1 MKQFLHGVCAAALAV
16 LPILGAAAPPPTPVL
31 VLPDGGRY
39 VGRLQQGLMHGRGS
53 ITWDDSQYD
62 GEFVRG
68 RMQGQGTLRR
78 DDGTVYKGHFV
89 GGQMDGH
96 GRFEF
101 NGGYVYEGQFSK
113 DKPAGQGRLTDPSGT
128 TIEGRFAGYQASS
141 PGTITWRQGARYEG
155 AFQDQMPHGPGTLTL
170 ADKSVLTGTFQFG
183 ELGSPGTIRYPDG
196 AVYTGGVRD
205 NRAHGEGV
213 LRLANG
219 NTHLGTFALGQPD
232 GPGRVE
238 KTLNATPF
246 VVQQGYWRAG
256 EYIGPQGDGTVAETP
271 ALAARNNE
279 AVLYN
284 QQALL
289 QQQFSALQP
298 SRGGPPQMYALFVA
312 GDGSQEV
319 FRREVAYVDALFA
332 RRFGTRDRAVRLV
345 NSRSSIQ
352 RLPLAT
358 THSIGQALQA
368 LAQKMDRERD
378 LLFVFLTSHGS
389 RTHELALGM
398 NEMSLPDLPATRL
411 GEMLKASGIRKQVVV
426 VSACYSGGFVPP
438 LQGENTWVITAARA
452 DRSSFGCADENDF
465 TYFGRALFKESLP
478 TAPTLSAAVTQAI
491 ARVQEWEARD
501 AKAAQDTRKAA
512 TAEDKASAEAEAAAH
527 SEPQSVVSPAFRA
540 EVDAWFAA
548 H

>member
-78 DDGTVYKGHFV
+78 D
-89 GGQMDGH
+89 
-96 GRFEF
+96 
-101 NGGYVYEGQFSK
+101 
-113 DKPAGQGRLTDPSGT
+113 
-128 TIEGRFAGYQASS
+128 
-141 PGTITWRQGARYEG
+141 
-155 AFQDQMPHGPGTLTL
+155 
-170 ADKSVLTGTFQFG
+170 
-183 ELGSPGTIRYPDG
+183 
-196 AVYTGGVRD
+196 
-205 NRAHGEGV
+205 
-213 LRLANG
+213 
-219 NTHLGTFALGQPD
+219 
-232 GPGRVE
+232 
-238 KTLNATPF
+238 
-246 VVQQGYWRAG
+246 
-256 EYIGPQGDGTVAETP
+256 DGTVAETP

-345 NSRSSIQ
+345 NSRSSTQ

-491 ARVQEWEARD
+491 ARVEEWEARD

-512 TAEDKASAEAEAAAH
+512 PAEDKASAEAEAAAH

>member
-1 MKQFLHGVCAAALAV
+1 MRRFLHGLCAAALAV
-16 LPILGAAAPPPTPVL
+16 LPVLVLAAPPPKPVL

-39 VGRLQQGLMHGRGS
+39 VGQLQQGLMHGRGS
-53 ITWDDSQYD
+53 ISWDDSQYE

-78 DDGTVYKGHFV
+78 DDGTVYEGHFV

-96 GRFEF
+96 GRLQF

-113 DKPAGQGRLTDPSGT
+113 DKPSGQGRLTDPAGT
-128 TIEGRFAGYQASS
+128 TIEGRFAGFQATS

-196 AVYTGGVRD
+196 AVYTGAVRD
-205 NRAHGEGV
+205 NQPHGQGE
-213 LRLANG
+213 LRQAG
-219 NTHLGTFALGQPD
+219 GDTYRGAFALGKPD
-232 GPGRVE
+232 GPGRLE
-238 KTLNATPF
+238 QAGAP
-246 VVQQGYWRAG
+246 VQQGYWRAG
-256 EYIGPQGDGTVAETP
+256 SYIVPQGDGTVEETP
-271 ALAARNNE
+271 GLAARNNE

-319 FRREVAYVDALFA
+319 FRREVAYVDALIA
-332 RRFGTRDRAVRLV
+332 RRFGTRDRTVRLV
-345 NSRSSIQ
+345 NSRSSAQ
-352 RLPLAT
+352 RLQLAT
-358 THSIGQALQA
+358 AHSIGLALQA

-398 NEMSLPDLPATRL
+398 TEMSLPDLPAARL
-411 GEMLKASGIRKQVVV
+411 GELLKASGIRRQVVV

-501 AKAAQDTRKAA
+501 AKAAQDARKAA
-512 TAEDKASAEAEAAAH
+512 PAESKASAEAEAAAH

>member
-1 MKQFLHGVCAAALAV
+1 MARSLYWLCAAVLAALPALAT
-16 LPILGAAAPPPTPVL
+16 AAPPPKPAL

-39 VGRLQQGLMHGRGS
+39 VGQLQQGLMHGRGR

-62 GEFVRG
+62 GDFVRG
-68 RMQGQGTLRR
+68 RMQGQGTLKR
-78 DDGTVYKGHFV
+78 DDGTVYDGHFV
-89 GGQMDGH
+89 GGQMDGQ
-96 GRFEF
+96 GRLQF

-113 DKPAGQGRLTDPSGT
+113 DKPAGPGRLTDPSGT
-128 TIEGRFAGYQASS
+128 TIEGRFAGYRASS

-155 AFQDQMPHGPGTLTL
+155 EFQDQTPHGRGQLTL
-170 ADKSVLTGTFQFG
+170 PDQSVLTGMFAYG
-183 ELGSPGTIRYPDG
+183 ELDSPGTIRYPDG
-196 AVYTGGVRD
+196 AVYTGAVRD
-205 NRAHGEGV
+205 NQAQGRGE
-213 LRLANG
+213 LRQANG
-219 NTHLGTFALGQPD
+219 DTYVGAFALGKPD
-232 GPGRVE
+232 GPGRLE
-238 KTLNATPF
+238 KAGAT
-246 VVQQGYWRAG
+246 VQQGYWRAG
-256 EYIGPQGDGTVAETP
+256 HYVGPQGDGTVEETP

-289 QQQFSALQP
+289 QQQFNALQP

-332 RRFGTRDRAVRLV
+332 RRFGTRDRSVRLV
-345 NSRSSIQ
+345 NSRSSTQ

-358 THSIGQALQA
+358 AHSIGQALQA

-398 NEMSLPDLPATRL
+398 NEMSLPDLPAARL

-438 LQGENTWVITAARA
+438 LQGETTWVITAARA

-478 TAPTLSAAVTQAI
+478 AASTLSAAVTQAI
-491 ARVQEWEARD
+491 ARVEEWEARD
-501 AKAAQDTRKAA
+501 AKAAQEARQAA
-512 TAEDKASAEAEAAAH
+512 PREDKASAAAEAAAH

-548 H
+548 HQGL